1 MATYVSLRAYMYI
14 AAKTGGN
21 FLWRKMMHTRLPA
34 LPLFFLEYH
43 PIPWEIITTSYQAK

>member
-1 MATYVSLRAYMYI
+1 MHVRAYMYI

-43 PIPWEIITTSYQAK
+43 LILWEIITTSYQAK